1 MIVCPA
7 RLDDRDAVYRFSSL
21 LALHA
26 AVQRPAFEQQF
37 ELALAHPS
45 STVLM
50 AEDAGS
56 PVGFLLGALGFTA
69 GATYFTAPAG
79 ARHHAAG
86 TAWRLVH
93 DLHFGNAVPE
103 VA

>member
-1 MIVCPA
+1 MIVRPA

-26 AVQRPAFEQQF
+26 AVQRPAFE
-37 ELALAHPS
+37 LALAHPS

-50 AEDAGS
+50 AEDAGR